1 MVMFFGIICLI
12 VFCYLVYRVGTT
24 NKAIHIIREEG
35 LIVYGDGNMY
45 VLIDNHGVIEYITE
59 NQLIEI
65 ANFFLRLR

>member
-1 MVMFFGIICLI
+1 MVMFFGVTTL
-12 VFCYLVYRVGTT
+12 VAFCYLVYRVGTT
-24 NKAIHIIREEG
+24 NKAINIIREEG
-35 LIVYGDGNMY
+35 LTVYGDGNMY